1 MLVADKETAMSP
13 ISSLV
18 TDIEAALQDADGE
31 RRTILLHRITNLFIE
46 QLPDLNDDHVSVFDE
61 VILCLAAEIELAARI
76 ELSEKLADL
85 TRGPRQ
91 TVQNLALD
99 EEIRV
104 ARPILERS
112 PCVDSSNLVV
122 IAQKRPEAF
131 LEAVS
136 RRKRLPSQVTDILAQ
151 RGGDAVIDRIMRNSS
166 LELSE
171 LGLRALADR
180 ATTNTKLYR
189 ALKSRP
195 DLALRHIGAILEA
208 AKQKARSEIRDL
220 TDQIELIDHAIDV
233 GAAAVMINPAILE
246 MADYVKPESAD
257 EAFHFSRA
265 PREAEVVAL
274 IHHGRVNEALA
285 AIAHLAGLPC
295 ETVKHAFGSP
305 HFDPI
310 LFIMRAIDFQWS
322 SFLSLLKAKNG
333 GSLSQVLHD
342 SAFSSFHALS
352 LSTARRVMR
361 FISARTAA

>member
-1 MLVADKETAMSP
+1 MNP

-31 RRTILLHRITNLFIE
+31 RRTLLLHRITNLFIE

-99 EEIRV
+99 QEILV
-104 ARPILERS
+104 AKPILERS
-112 PCVDSSNLVV
+112 PCVEAENLKAV
-122 IAQKRPEAF
+122 ALQRSEAF
-131 LEAVS
+131 LEALS
-136 RRKRLPSQVTDILAQ
+136 RRKRLPSQVTDILAE
-151 RGGDAVIDRIMRNSS
+151 RGGEAVIQRILQNTG

-180 ATTNTKLYR
+180 ATTDSRLYR

-208 AKQKARSEIRDL
+208 AKQKARSEIGDL

-233 GAAAVMINPAILE
+233 GAAAVMINPTILE
-246 MADYVKPESAD
+246 LADYVKPETQD
-257 EAFHFSRA
+257 EAFLFSRT
-265 PREAEVVAL
+265 PREAEVIAL
-274 IHHGRVNEALA
+274 VNNGRINEALA
-285 AIAHLAGLPC
+285 AIAHLAGLPRD
-295 ETVKHAFGSP
+295 TVKHAFGSP
-305 HFDPI
+305 HFDPL
-310 LFIMRAIDFQWS
+310 LFIVRAIDFQWS
-322 SFLSLLKAKNG
+322 SFLTLLKAKNG
-333 GSLSQVLHD
+333 GVLSQAHHD

>member
-1 MLVADKETAMSP
+1 MSP

-99 EEIRV
+99 EEILV
-104 ARPILERS
+104 AKPILERS
-112 PCVDSSNLVV
+112 PCVDSANLVL
-122 IAQKRPEAF
+122 IAQKRSEAF
-131 LEAVS
+131 LDALS
-136 RRKRLPSQVTDILAQ
+136 RRKRLPSQVTDILAE
-151 RGGDAVIDRIMRNSS
+151 RGGDAIIDRILTNSR

-180 ATTNTKLYR
+180 ATNDSRLYR

-208 AKQKARSEIRDL
+208 AKQKARSEIGDL

-233 GAAAVMINPAILE
+233 GAAAVMINPAILDL
-246 MADYVKPESAD
+246 ADYVKPDNVD
-257 EAFHFSRA
+257 EAFHFSRE
-265 PREAEVVAL
+265 PREAEVIAL
-274 IHHGRVNEALA
+274 IHHGRINEALA
-285 AIAHLAGLPC
+285 AIAHLAGLPR

-310 LFIMRAIDFQWS
+310 LFIIRAVDFQWS

-333 GSLSQVLHD
+333 GSLSQALHD

>member
-1 MLVADKETAMSP
+1 MNP

-31 RRTILLHRITNLFIE
+31 RRTLLLHRITNLFIE

-76 ELSEKLADL
+76 ELSEKIADL

-99 EEIRV
+99 QEIRV
-104 ARPILERS
+104 AQPVLERS
-112 PCVDSSNLVV
+112 PCIDVENLQT
-122 IAQKRPEAF
+122 IAQHRSEVF
-131 LEAVS
+131 LDALS

-151 RGGDAVIDRIMRNSS
+151 RGGETTIQRILQNSS

-180 ATTNTKLYR
+180 ATSDSRLYR

-208 AKQKARSEIRDL
+208 AKQKARTEIRDL
-220 TDQIELIDHAIDV
+220 TDQIELIDHAIDI

-246 MADYVKPESAD
+246 LADYVKPEAQD
-257 EAFHFSRA
+257 EAYLFSRA
-265 PREAEVVAL
+265 PREGEVIAL
-274 IHHGRVNEALA
+274 INHGRINEALA
-285 AIAHLAGLPC
+285 AIAHLAGLPR
-295 ETVKHAFGSP
+295 ETVKHAFSSP
-305 HFDPI
+305 HFDPL
-310 LFIMRAIDFQWS
+310 LFIVRAIEFQWS
-322 SFLSLLKAKNG
+322 SFLVLLKTKNG
-333 GSLSQVLHD
+333 GSLSQAHHD